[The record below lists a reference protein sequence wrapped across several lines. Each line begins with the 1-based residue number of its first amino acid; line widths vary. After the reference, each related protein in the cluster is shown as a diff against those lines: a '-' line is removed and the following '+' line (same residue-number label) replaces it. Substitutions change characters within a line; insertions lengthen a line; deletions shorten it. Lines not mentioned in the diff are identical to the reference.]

1 MKNAIPSAALAQ
13 HIAFLGK
20 TGSGKTSTAKLAVE
34 QILRED
40 PGARVCVLDPIKSD
54 WWGLTSSANGR
65 RPGLPFHILGG
76 PRGHVPLHPSAGK
89 AIGELVATGALPLSI
104 IDMADFKLGGLQE
117 FFNDFAP
124 ALLRKMRG
132 VVHLVIEE
140 AHEFAPK
147 ERAGFG
153 GESMTMHYAKKLAT
167 AGRSKGIR
175 LIVLTQRTQ
184 ALHNAILGSCD
195 TIIAHRLTAPAD
207 QKPVTEWL
215 KASMSRE
222 VFEKVA
228 NSLASLKTGSGW
240 ICSGEAQ
247 VAELVAFP
255 KITTYDNSA
264 TPTGN
269 DGEHE
274 VTTATVDRDKLRAVI
289 GSAVE
294 EAEANNPATLKA
306 EIAKLKAE
314 LAKKPVAALA
324 APDTNA
330 IEAASQEGWA
340 AGHAAGIG
348 DANKRDAGNM
358 REIRS
363 RLLLVTDFVS
373 ALAEAHEQ
381 NMPVGRELLTRP
393 PRSAPERITVAR
405 GPVHSSHAAP
415 VKRPPADGVN
425 IPAIEPRQQ
434 RILNAVAWWNAVGVH
449 QPSRV
454 QVAVAAQYSATST
467 GFTNPLGALRTM
479 GLLNYPSPGLLELTD
494 MGGQVAEAPRNRPD
508 TAELHARLR
517 AVLEPRQWRILAPL
531 IEAYPRALTR
541 EEAAAKAEYSATST
555 GYTNPLGA
563 LRSLGLID
571 YPSPGQLVALPILFV
586 E

>member
-1 MKNAIPSAALAQ
+1 MKHAIPPAALAQ

-34 QILRED
+34 QILRDD
-40 PGARVCVLDPIKSD
+40 PKARVCVLDPIKSD
-54 WWGLTSSANGR
+54 WWGLTSSASGE

-153 GESMTMHYAKKLAT
+153 GESMTMHFAKKLAT

-175 LIVLTQRTQ
+175 LMVLTQRTQ
-184 ALHNAILGSCD
+184 SLHNAILGSCD
-195 TIIAHRLTAPAD
+195 TMIAHRLTAPAD
-207 QKPVTEWL
+207 QKPVTDWL
-215 KASMSRE
+215 KANVSRE
-222 VFEKVA
+222 VLEKVT
-228 NSLASLKTGSGW
+228 ASMSKLKTGTGW

-255 KITTYDNSA
+255 HITTYDNSA

-274 VTTATVDRDKLRAVI
+274 VTTAAVDRDKLRAVI

-294 EAEANNPATLKA
+294 EAEANNPAALKA
-306 EIAKLKAE
+306 RIRE
-314 LAKKPVAALA
+314 LEAAAARKPAAA
-324 APDTNA
+324 TVDGAA
-330 IEAASQEGWA
+330 IEAARTGGWK
-340 AGHAAGIG
+340 AGH
-348 DANKRDAGNM
+348 DAGAAEVGQALQDGFAYGFNAAQNKAM
-358 REIRS
+358 EAIKWLRS
-363 RLLLVTDFVS
+363 GLEDGTATLPNSRPT
-373 ALAEAHEQ
+373 EAPKLPPGIAH
-381 NMPVGRELLTRP
+381 RP
-393 PRSAPERITVAR
+393 AAYTPAP
-405 GPVHSSHAAP
+405 P
-415 VKRPPADGVN
+415 VKRPPGEAIN

-467 GFTNPLGALRTM
+467 GFTNPLGALRSL
-479 GLLNYPSPGLLELTD
+479 GLLSYPVPGLLELTD
-494 MGGQVAEAPRNRPD
+494 MGREIAEAPRDPPT
-508 TAELHARLR
+508 TAELHARVR

-531 IEAYPRALTR
+531 IEAYPAPLSR
-541 EEAAAKAEYSATST
+541 EEAAKRAEYSATST

-571 YPSPGQLVALPILFV
+571 YPTPGQVVALPILFV